1 MAKTRGIVEKKSFS
15 LNDYKKKKG
24 IDNVMF
30 KPEEW
35 LELGEEFKE
44 VTGLPGFLTGVVNL
58 IIGHSDTSKSTA
70 MILAAISSQKKG
82 RIPVFVITE
91 MKWSWSHAKFM
102 GLEFEEVADP
112 DTGELNY
119 EGNFIYVDKL
129 QLKSIEDVATFINK
143 MLDDQEKGDLPFGL
157 DFIWD
162 SVGSIPCNMSIEKAK
177 NNPEWNAL
185 AMSTQFGG
193 SVNQRITSSRRVG
206 MPYTNTLIVVNKVW
220 VEKPSVPMGQ
230 PKIKPKGGTTMYFD
244 AALVVRFGNIASSG
258 INKIKATKNGRD
270 LYFASRVSV
279 NVEKNHVNGVSTGG
293 KIIVTPHGYIL
304 DDKKEIDKYKKD
316 NLDYFS
322 SILGDSVSD
331 GDFSIEVE
339 QSEDNFDLT
348 QYMEDNL
355 D

>member
-35 LELGEEFKE
+35 LELGPEFKE
-44 VTGLPGFLTGVVNL
+44 VTGIPGFLTGVVNL

-82 RIPVFVITE
+82 RIPVFIITE
-91 MKWSWSHAKFM
+91 MKWSWEHAKFM
-102 GLEFEEVADP
+102 GLEYEEVVDKE
-112 DTGELNY
+112 TGEINY

-143 MLDDQEKGDLPFGL
+143 MLDDQEKGDLPVGL

-220 VEKPSVPMGQ
+220 VEKPSNPMAQ

-244 AALVVRFGNIASSG
+244 AALVVRFGNEASSG
-258 INKIKATKNGRD
+258 INRISAKYKGKDVYYG
-270 LYFASRVSV
+270 SRVSV
-279 NVEKNHVNGVSTGG
+279 NIVKNHVNGVSTGG

-304 DDKKEIDKYKKD
+304 NDEKEIKKYKAQ
-316 NLDYFS
+316 NLPYFS
-322 SILGDSVSD
+322 SILGSEVSES
-331 GDFSIEVE
+331 DFSIEIE
-339 QSEDNFDLT
+339 QAEDSFDLT
-348 QYMEDNL
+348 EYMEDNL

>member
-24 IDNVMF
+24 VENVMF

-35 LELGEEFKE
+35 LELGDEFKE

-82 RIPVFVITE
+82 RIPVFIITE

-112 DTGELNY
+112 ETGEVNY

-143 MLDDQEKGDLPFGL
+143 TLDDQEKGELPFGL

-220 VEKPSVPMGQ
+220 VDKPKNPMEQ

-244 AALVVRFGNIASSG
+244 AALVVRFGNEASSG
-258 INKIKATKNGRD
+258 INRIKATYKGKD
-270 LYFASRVSV
+270 VYYASRVSV
-279 NVEKNHVNGVSTGG
+279 NIVKNHVNGISTGG
-293 KIIVTPHGYIL
+293 KLIVTPHGYIL
-304 DDKKEIDKYKKD
+304 NEEKEIKKYKNN
-316 NLDYFS
+316 NLEYFG
-322 SILGDSVSD
+322 SILGGEVSESDFTIEIEQAEDS
-331 GDFSIEVE
+331 
-339 QSEDNFDLT
+339 FDLT
-348 QYMEDNL
+348 EYMEDNL